1 MKKSSV
7 WFLFLSALLCLSMLL
22 SACSPNDADGEK
34 LGETTAA
41 TTQEPVPVDVPVDYA
56 SILAKWGAQ
65 LAPLA
70 DEAPAEASM
79 MFWYDK
85 TDRNQTVTVSQ
96 EGGFYVVTRTRP
108 NAAQDRTYQV
118 YSMESGEKIF
128 EKSVRRYD
136 EDTNIST
143 ALLFDAVDPASGF
156 LEIEERKNLASV
168 YSYYDKDG
176 NALATDLKTPDYS
189 IDVQGSFTY
198 VTIAD
203 KVYAC
208 KDGEICATFQKG
220 SEIVIPEY
228 DFAYGDYL
236 YKVEPEY
243 NGVIARGQV
252 SRIAVMDKSYNLLVD
267 YHVDPSYHW
276 VDYYVLNNGDLFF
289 QYDYLMENGD
299 TDPDYEMSA
308 LGVECRLRQEI
319 VSAKTGAVTGLDPTF
334 RVAELYTKQNVEELG
349 LELKGEGQI
358 AAIERITDGKINTKC
373 EFVVL
378 DNALTVGETLPS
390 IVQNQQAVEKGLDAN
405 TYLISALHYDGS
417 ALYYS
422 VNIAQNTVSLYV
434 NGDVA
439 DEANNPVYRPVKGGV
454 LSMDVL
460 YNTALEEIYDLRYV
474 ESYTTYDEFLL
485 LHDGEE
491 TTLCY
496 IKDGKACTQAVTG
509 YVLSQGKLIPATGKG
524 TVRTI
529 YNAEGRELISG
540 TGLQTVSL
548 GDRVIVRRETTTYSE
563 YYILK

>member
-1 MKKSSV
+1 MKKSSI

-22 SACSPNDADGEK
+22 SACTPKDDGEK
-34 LGETTAA
+34 PGETTAA
-41 TTQEPVPVDVPVDYA
+41 TTAEPVPVDVPVDYA

-85 TDRNQTVTVSQ
+85 ADRNQTVTVSQ
-96 EGGFYVVTRTRP
+96 EGDFYVVTRTRP

-128 EKSVRRYD
+128 EKSIRRYD

-143 ALLFDAVDPASGF
+143 ALLFDALDPASGF
-156 LEIEERKNLASV
+156 LEVEERKNLASV

-176 NALATDLKTPDYS
+176 NALATNLKTPDYS
-189 IDVQGSFTY
+189 IDENGSFTY
-198 VTIAD
+198 VTVAD

-208 KDGEICATFQKG
+208 KDGEVYATFQKG
-220 SEIVIPEY
+220 SETVIPEY
-228 DFAYGDYL
+228 DFAYGEYL
-236 YKVEPEY
+236 YKVESEY
-243 NGVIARGQV
+243 NDAIEENQV
-252 SRIAVMDKSYNLLVD
+252 CRIAVMDKNYNLLLD
-267 YHVDPSYHW
+267 YSVDPSYHW
-276 VDYYVLNNGDLFF
+276 VDYYVLNNGDLFL
-289 QYDYLMENGD
+289 QYDYLMERGD
-299 TDPDYEMSA
+299 TDSDYEMSA

-319 VSAKTGAVTGLDPTF
+319 VSAKTGAVTKLDPTF

-349 LELKGEGQI
+349 LELKGDGQI

-373 EFVVL
+373 EFVLL

-390 IVQNQQAVEKGLDAN
+390 IVQNQQTVERGLDAN
-405 TYLISALHYDGS
+405 SYLISALNYDGTQE
-417 ALYYS
+417 LYYS
-422 VNIAQNTVSLYV
+422 VNLAQNTVSLYV

-439 DEANNPVYRPVKGGV
+439 DEAYNPLYRPVKGGF
-454 LSMDVL
+454 LSEDIL

-474 ESYTTYDEFLL
+474 ESYTLYDEFLL
-485 LHDGEE
+485 LNDGEE

-509 YVLSQGKLIPATGKG
+509 AVLSQGKLISVAETG
-524 TVRTI
+524 TIRTI

-540 TGLQTVSL
+540 AELRTVSL
-548 GDRVIVRRETTTYSE
+548 GDSVIVRRETTTYSE